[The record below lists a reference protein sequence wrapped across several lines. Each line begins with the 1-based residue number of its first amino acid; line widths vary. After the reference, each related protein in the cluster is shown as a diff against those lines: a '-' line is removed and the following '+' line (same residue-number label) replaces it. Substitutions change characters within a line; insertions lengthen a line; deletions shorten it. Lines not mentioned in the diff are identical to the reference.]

1 MEEKIS
7 VEGAN
12 MSEQAVEAGKNLD
25 IVISELL
32 KNFTEGTNFNQML
45 VRAFQDVLLK
55 QEHAYLKNFYMIIP
69 SLTINF
75 IETLRISKDK
85 MDKTLREGSRQVAY
99 FSDDGFMVGLAYILA
114 ILQQDAAFDTLHWF
128 DTVDLKYRR
137 DEREL
142 KQELAKVSN
151 SRKDEE
157 RRSEFQLKEMRV
169 SRALLDYKLLLW
181 TLNGSRIFFK
191 DR

>member
-1 MEEKIS
+1 
-7 VEGAN
+7 
-12 MSEQAVEAGKNLD
+12 
-25 IVISELL
+25 
-32 KNFTEGTNFNQML
+32 
-45 VRAFQDVLLK
+45 
-55 QEHAYLKNFYMIIP
+55 
-69 SLTINF
+69 
-75 IETLRISKDK
+75 

>member
-55 QEHAYLKNFYMIIP
+55 QEHAYLKNFYMLP
-69 SLTINF
+69 QKN
-75 IETLRISKDK
+75 
-85 MDKTLREGSRQVAY
+85 
-99 FSDDGFMVGLAYILA
+99 
-114 ILQQDAAFDTLHWF
+114 LH
-128 DTVDLKYRR
+128 R
-137 DEREL
+137 
-142 KQELAKVSN
+142 
-151 SRKDEE
+151 
-157 RRSEFQLKEMRV
+157 
-169 SRALLDYKLLLW
+169 
-181 TLNGSRIFFK
+181 
-191 DR
+191 